1 MTGGLVQLVAFGAQ
15 DVYLTGSP
23 QITFFKVV
31 YRRHTNYANEHIDL
45 TFSGGNVDFGRN
57 ATCQITR
64 NGDLVGGMWLKA
76 TIGLSDADVE
86 VANPDVS
93 HGWALVERPG
103 HALIDEVEVTIGGT
117 KIDRQYG
124 DWLNVWYELA
134 RDTQHDRGYD
144 EMSGNIKSVVCLAE
158 THADVTIQ
166 QELAFWFNR
175 NYGLCLPLIALQYH
189 DVKLE
194 FKFRPL
200 SELLVTQNCSVSGI
214 SITTGELMVEYIYL
228 DAEERKRFAQASHEY
243 LVEQVQH
250 TGKESVDTVSPTL
263 RLTFNHPTKFLTFA
277 LKLNKWTSGDTHVLG
292 YNPKD
297 WQAALD
303 HAARVAWLFTRAV
316 PGSAGSAETTID
328 TDPDGDLTGD
338 VAEWFDASAPRV
350 LCHVQD
356 HNAATVADVL
366 ENIDTYVVVDHNSL
380 TIADIS
386 VDYTDTELF
395 PTTYLGRSGETVT
408 VADYLVNVRQWHNYG
423 INLDG
428 SGNPLTSAE
437 IQLNGHERF
446 REQEADFFNYVLP
459 RRHFAVTPADGLNVY
474 SFAIKPL
481 EHQPSGSLNLSRIE
495 NTQIKPHFVAG
506 TEGDIYIYGL
516 SYNILRIMSGMGG
529 LKIKRSEKYPAS
541 NIWTLLGDKSVEV
554 PTCMHSTR
562 NPDTSQLITGNTTKL
577 FGEALKTKVLKLCEK
592 SITGTESEPWYSNN
606 LWYDTTY
613 NMLLKWVIRIQAS
626 KAVMIRPRRRF
637 NDYMVVGPREL
648 IILNEGLRYSLV
660 PVKYTERWGTNEHIP
675 TKHCNNYTPL
685 LYCLFR
691 HYTPCC
697 KHLVISDSTNNIHQ
711 FYSAMISASSSIT
724 LFIVKSTL

>member
-1 MTGGLVQLVAFGAQ
+1 MMIKITMNLVNKKKVKHGFNHHNFFLDKGIYHIKMTGGLVQLVAFGAQ

-31 YRRHTNYANEHIDL
+31 YRRHTNFANEHIDL

-76 TIGLSDADVE
+76 TIGLGDADV
-86 VANPDVS
+86 AVS
-93 HGWALVERPG
+93 NGSVGHGWALVERPG

-124 DWLNVWYELA
+124 DWLNVWYELS

-144 EMSGNIKSVVCLAE
+144 EMSGNIKDVVCLAE
-158 THADVTIQ
+158 THNDVTIQ

-200 SELLVTQNCSVSGI
+200 SELLVTQNCEVSGI

-243 LVEQVQH
+243 LIEQVQH

-277 LKLNKWTSGDTHVLG
+277 VKLNKWTQGNAMVLG

-303 HAARVAWLFTRAV
+303 HAARVAWLFTRA
-316 PGSAGSAETTID
+316 SATASTATETLID
-328 TDPDGDLTGD
+328 IETETNLPDNI
-338 VAEWFDASAPRV
+338 AEWFDRASPRV
-350 LCHVQD
+350 VCHVAD
-356 HNAATVADVL
+356 HENAIVADVL
-366 ENIDTYVVVDHNSL
+366 ANIDAYVVVDYNSL
-380 TIADIS
+380 TMEDIS
-386 VDYTDTELF
+386 ADYSEDALTNF
-395 PTTYLGRSGETVT
+395 PTLYDGVAADSVDVT
-408 VADYLVNVRQWHNYG
+408 DYLVNVRQWHNYG
-423 INLDG
+423 LYLDG

-446 REQEADFFNYVLP
+446 REQEADFFNFVLP

-481 EHQPSGSLNLSRIE
+481 EHQPSGSLNLSRID

-529 LKIKRSEKYPAS
+529 LA
-541 NIWTLLGDKSVEV
+541 
-554 PTCMHSTR
+554 
-562 NPDTSQLITGNTTKL
+562 
-577 FGEALKTKVLKLCEK
+577 
-592 SITGTESEPWYSNN
+592 YSN
-606 LWYDTTY
+606 
-613 NMLLKWVIRIQAS
+613 
-626 KAVMIRPRRRF
+626 
-637 NDYMVVGPREL
+637 
-648 IILNEGLRYSLV
+648 
-660 PVKYTERWGTNEHIP
+660 
-675 TKHCNNYTPL
+675 
-685 LYCLFR
+685 
-691 HYTPCC
+691 
-697 KHLVISDSTNNIHQ
+697 
-711 FYSAMISASSSIT
+711 
-724 LFIVKSTL
+724 